1 MPVATATYPFYM
13 GADQPPRRSLDISH
27 VVIAGDRVPVTV
39 RDVLETPFFA
49 LTEFRASGGEC
60 RGDVLVVAPLSGH
73 LSLLLRDL
81 VIGLLSSY
89 RVYVTDWI
97 NVRHVAAEHG
107 SFGLDENIAGVAL
120 MIEQLGSGVGVVALC
135 QGGIAALAATAALA
149 AARPRCLPGALVLIA
164 VPVDPLA
171 NPTRLVRLLR
181 LSSTRQLQEAAL
193 SLVPDDYLGRGRI
206 VYPAHVQL
214 ASLWAYLLRR
224 IGEGD
229 ELLRKV
235 LHDDGIDPERCPFLD
250 AYTSIMDL
258 DARYFMENLASI
270 YLNCEMPR
278 GAFQVGGGRLDLAE
292 IRETALLT
300 IEGEWD
306 NIVAPGQTSA
316 AIGLCRSIPAYARQ
330 SLVVAQCGHFSLFH
344 GEIWRLRVLP
354 RIKAFLDRVR

>member
-27 VVIAGDRVPVTV
+27 IVIAGDRVPVTV

-171 NPTRLVRLLR
+171 DPPAARGGAIARSRR
-181 LSSTRQLQEAAL
+181 LSRPGTDCLSSARAIGVAVGLSAA
-193 SLVPDDYLGRGRI
+193 PNRRGRRTAAQG
-206 VYPAHVQL
+206 PA
-214 ASLWAYLLRR
+214 R
-224 IGEGD
+224 
-229 ELLRKV
+229 
-235 LHDDGIDPERCPFLD
+235 
-250 AYTSIMDL
+250 
-258 DARYFMENLASI
+258 
-270 YLNCEMPR
+270 
-278 GAFQVGGGRLDLAE
+278 
-292 IRETALLT
+292 
-300 IEGEWD
+300 
-306 NIVAPGQTSA
+306 
-316 AIGLCRSIPAYARQ
+316 
-330 SLVVAQCGHFSLFH
+330 
-344 GEIWRLRVLP
+344 
-354 RIKAFLDRVR
+354 